1 MNEDLRKPLDDEA
14 LDEVTGGAGG
24 KMRVVIKNKKT
35 GDITG
40 KIINAPKKPWSFILI
55 KWKGGIPL
63 GTSPLFLCE
72 LISLK

>member
-40 KIINAPKKPWSFILI
+40 KIINAPKKP
-55 KWKGGIPL
+55 
-63 GTSPLFLCE
+63 
-72 LISLK
+72 